1 MLLELF
7 KYIIEEPE
15 SSQYLVEMSR
25 VIDTRE
31 PELIEGLVF

>member
-15 SSQYLVEMSR
+15 ESQSLLEKMKATKNRQSK
-25 VIDTRE
+25 
-31 PELIEGLVF
+31 LIEGLVF